1 MATDSNGGASQ
12 AATSPSSTTAGA
24 FPAASSGETIRVV
37 LLYKR
42 HVPADEHVLALLE
55 RELSR
60 HGYSIWIDRN
70 LTLGVEWAKEID
82 RQIRTAHAVI
92 PLLSET
98 SIRSEMLGFEI
109 ENAHEAAQQQQGR
122 PRLFPIRIAY
132 TGPLPEPLAGML
144 DSIQYNLW
152 ETAQDDSRLTSQVL
166 EALKN
171 LAPAKT
177 PVRVVPTKGLRLMP
191 KAAEQPRPAS
201 PSPAPAT
208 PPLSPTLE
216 PVGGAV
222 PLNSEFYL
230 VRPADAE
237 LRTAISRYDS
247 IILIKGGRQIGKTS
261 MLARGLQTAR
271 ERGAKVALTD
281 FQKFNASNLETV
293 GNFYLSLAESL
304 ADQLDFS
311 ILPSDSWDERRGPN
325 VNFERFIRR
334 EVLSKL
340 NAPLVW
346 GLDEV
351 DRLFVCSYGSEV
363 FGLFRSWH
371 NERALDPSGPWAGLT
386 LAIAYATEAHLFI
399 TDMNQSPF
407 NIGTRLVLEDF
418 NPQQVAELNR
428 RHGSPLKSQ
437 DELDRFVRLVNG
449 HPFLVRRGLYEM
461 ANKKTDLAAFE
472 AQADR
477 DEGIFGDH
485 LRRILVLLAKDP
497 ALTEVVR
504 GLLRG
509 KPCPTPESFYRL
521 RSSGVIMGNSQSDVQ
536 LRCQLYA
543 SYLKRHLL

>member
-1 MATDSNGGASQ
+1 MNPNAPLGPSASAQAT
-12 AATSPSSTTAGA
+12 ATATNP
-24 FPAASSGETIRVV
+24 GEAIRVV

-42 HVPADEHVLALLE
+42 SIPADDHVLHLLE
-55 RELSR
+55 TELAARE
-60 HGYSIWIDRN
+60 YKVWIDRN
-70 LTLGVEWAKEID
+70 LSVGVEWAKEIE
-82 RQIRTAHAVI
+82 RQVRTAHAVI

-98 SIRSEMLGFEI
+98 SIRSEMMGFEI

-132 TGPLPEPLAGML
+132 EGPLPDPLAGIL
-144 DSIQYNLW
+144 DPIQYIVWQNP
-152 ETAQDDSRLTSQVL
+152 ADDQRVL
-166 EALKN
+166 AELLKVLKE
-171 LAPAKT
+171 LAPAKA
-177 PVRVVPTKGLRLMP
+177 PIRIVPTKGIRITP
-191 KAAEQPRPAS
+191 RSIVPAAQPA
-201 PSPAPAT
+201 APAA
-208 PPLSPTLE
+208 PLPLE
-216 PVGGAV
+216 PIGGAV

-230 VRPADAE
+230 MRPADTE
-237 LRTAISRYDS
+237 LRTALSRYDS
-247 IILIKGGRQIGKTS
+247 IILLKGGRQIGKTS
-261 MLARGLQTAR
+261 MLARGLQWAR

-304 ADQLDFS
+304 ADQLELPT
-311 ILPSDSWDERRGPN
+311 LPSDVWDERRGPN

-386 LAIAYATEAHLFI
+386 LTIAYATEAHLFI

-407 NIGTRLVLEDF
+407 NIGTRLTLEDF
-418 NPQQVAELNR
+418 TPQQVAELNR
-428 RHGSPLKSQ
+428 RYGSPLK
-437 DELDRFVRLVNG
+437 DDADLNRFLRLVSG
-449 HPFLVRRGLYEM
+449 HPYLVRRGLHDM
-461 ANKKTDLAAFE
+461 ATRKISLADFE
-472 AQADR
+472 KQADR

-497 ALTEVVR
+497 ALSEVVR
-504 GLLRG
+504 GILRG
-509 KPCPTPESFYRL
+509 QPCPTPESFYRL
-521 RSSGVIMGNSQSDVQ
+521 RSAGIITGNSHTDVRI
-536 LRCQLYA
+536 RCQLYG
-543 SYLKRHLL
+543 SYLERHLL